1 MISVSGKSCFVAF
14 IVGAGIGSAVT
25 YFVTKDYITKKEQKI
40 ADEKIKSMKEYVD
53 ELRARDTAG
62 ELAKNLEYVGSSGS
76 KSGSGNDSSG
86 SNGSSSPSYS
96 YTSAGKIITKRDK
109 ETGDQVV
116 VGAEAVKTDGPDYT
130 SFYRRADPAEL
141 EHPSDDDSYSE
152 EAEEA
157 ANPASTSAYAMN
169 EEAHSPTRSRPR
181 VISYEEYNDPEY
193 DHHSKPEF
201 VWYIEDETLADESDM
216 EVYEPIELIGEEGVK
231 ALKEGAEDMVYVRN
245 PSLGADYSIQR
256 VQYAFGDV

>member
-40 ADEKIKSMKEYVD
+40 ADDKIKSMKEYVD

-62 ELAKNLEYVGSSGS
+62 ELAKSLEYVGGSGS
-76 KSGSGNDSSG
+76 KSGSGNDSSD
-86 SNGSSSPSYS
+86 SNSSSGTSYS

-116 VGAEAVKTDGPDYT
+116 VGAETVKTDGPDYT

-141 EHPSDDDSYSE
+141 EHPSDDDPDSE
-152 EAEEA
+152 EE
-157 ANPASTSAYAMN
+157 ANPASTSAYVMN